1 MSADVAAFFRAVYA
15 LEREAGERYAE
26 LADQMEVHNNKEVAA
41 LFRKLADVEG
51 RHATQILE
59 RARRLNID
67 LDGADAPNWLAT
79 DGPETTP
86 FGDVH
91 YLMTPHHALFLA
103 LRNEERAEKHFQR
116 MAETAP
122 NSEVRALAAEIA
134 AEERE
139 HVAMV
144 RAMIAK
150 HPPPEALWSDDPDPP
165 VYSE

>member
-1 MSADVAAFFRAVYA
+1 MSAEITEFFRTVYT

-41 LFRKLADVEG
+41 LFRKLATIEG
-51 RHATQILE
+51 RHAKQILD
-59 RARRLNID
+59 RANRMQVK
-67 LDGADAPNWLAT
+67 LDGPVTINWLAAE
-79 DGPETTP
+79 GPETTP

-103 LRNEERAEKHFQR
+103 LRNEERAEKYFQR
-116 MAETAP
+116 MAETAHQD
-122 NSEVRALAAEIA
+122 VRALAAEIA